1 MYPFWTSVF
10 TKNKGV
16 PRAGEGV
23 IIPGFNTEDSQVSL
37 SGLWGGGG
45 GGVNNNCIYYTI
57 FFEKFFVSLLA
68 NSLLQYECSPM
79 QISCGSPGDV
89 PYQ

>member
-37 SGLWGGGG
+37 SGLSRK
-45 GGVNNNCIYYTI
+45 IYVT
-57 FFEKFFVSLLA
+57 
-68 NSLLQYECSPM
+68 
-79 QISCGSPGDV
+79 DV
-89 PYQ
+89 YGMHKLNVFSKYLKK